1 MADCGPINP
10 LQSLLKHSER
20 DASIQHDRFAQIPGP
35 SGTTSNGS
43 FRNGSVPAQQQHPGG
58 FGPGFSQADL
68 DREMQQFGFG
78 GGSAGGPVGAEG
90 AFAMEAMKRELAQFN
105 AGNSNGGGGQ
115 TPPVF
120 AGNPGE
126 RGKRGCPFGPARLSD
141 EADAD

>member
-20 DASIQHDRFAQIPGP
+20 DASVQHDRFTQIPGP
-35 SGTTSNGS
+35 SGTAANGS
-43 FRNGSVPAQQQHPGG
+43 FRNGGVPAQQQQQQQQHPVG
-58 FGPGFSQADL
+58 FGHGFSQADL

-78 GGSAGGPVGAEG
+78 GGNVGGPVGAEG

-105 AGNSNGGGGQ
+105 AGNGIAGGQ

-126 RGKRGCPFGPARLSD
+126 RGRAED
-141 EADAD
+141 